1 MDLAET
7 FQDRRNQAMLGGSI
21 LFMLLFPIYFAM
33 VPGLV
38 GLDDSSSSELS
49 GTWSVSFI
57 EETFTQSENSGEL
70 GDGDTYDS
78 LFLLTEEMIGESRN
92 VASVTIEVSCNDNDD
107 AGFNDGGSGESD
119 LAGVSGELQ
128 DQSGSGDCGG
138 GNAFSMT
145 WVIVEGYDGET
156 YEDEAKMSEIS
167 ARWSD
172 NSSAR
177 GEWLVGI
184 TADVVEAPFPASI
197 ANGDDGQDYDVTWT
211 AVVFE
216 VAMEPVVDIEDPTT
230 A

>member
-78 LFLLTEEMIGESRN
+78 TFILTEDMIGENRN
-92 VASVTIEVSCNDNDD
+92 VASADLTNMRRDDSSVSMLHVC
-107 AGFNDGGSGESD
+107 F
-119 LAGVSGELQ
+119 
-128 DQSGSGDCGG
+128 
-138 GNAFSMT
+138 FRM
-145 WVIVEGYDGET
+145 
-156 YEDEAKMSEIS
+156 AKKYK
-167 ARWSD
+167 
-172 NSSAR
+172 SS
-177 GEWLVGI
+177 
-184 TADVVEAPFPASI
+184 
-197 ANGDDGQDYDVTWT
+197 QK
-211 AVVFE
+211 AV
-216 VAMEPVVDIEDPTT
+216 
-230 A
+230 

>member
-38 GLDDSSSSELS
+38 GLDDSSSIEPS

-78 LFLLTEEMIGESRN
+78 TFILTEDMIGENRN
-92 VASVTIEVSCNDNDD
+92 VASVNIEVSCNDNDD
-107 AGFNDGGSGESD
+107 VGFNDGGSGESD
-119 LAGVSGELQ
+119 LTGVSGELQ
-128 DQSGSGDCGG
+128 DQSSSGTCGG

-145 WVIVEGYDGET
+145 WTIVDGYDGQT
-156 YEDEAKMSEIS
+156 YDTEGKASDIRSQ
-167 ARWSD
+167 WSD
-172 NSSAR
+172 NGSAR
-177 GEWLVGI
+177 GDWLVGI
-184 TADVVEAPFPASI
+184 TADVSEAPFPGNI
-197 ANGDDGQDYDVTWT
+197 ANGDNGQDYDVTWT
-211 AVVFE
+211 VTVFE
-216 VAMEPVVDIEDPTT
+216 ISMEPVVDIEDPTT